1 MFIITELFSNFST
14 ITIAIPIGQYDLYS
28 SVGFNVIAKTTLR
41 TFWET
46 HADSKGPLEDL
57 YRRLRESEATNFA
70 QLRADFATADFVQPD
85 IIIFNVK
92 GNHYRLV
99 TAVSFSSKKVFIKG
113 VYTHAEYGKLKIGG

>member
-1 MFIITELFSNFST
+1 M
-14 ITIAIPIGQYDLYS
+14 
-28 SVGFNVIAKTTLR
+28 GFNVIAKTALR

-57 YRRLRESEATNFA
+57 DLYRRLKKSEAANFA
-70 QLRADFATADFVQPD
+70 QLRADFAAADFVQPD
-85 IIIFNVK
+85 IVIFNVK

-113 VYTHAEYGKLKIGG
+113 VYTHAEYNKLKIGG